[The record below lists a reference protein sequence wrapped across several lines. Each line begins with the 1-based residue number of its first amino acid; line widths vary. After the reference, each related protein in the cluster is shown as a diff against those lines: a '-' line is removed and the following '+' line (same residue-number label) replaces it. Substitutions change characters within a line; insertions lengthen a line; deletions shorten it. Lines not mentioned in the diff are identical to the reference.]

1 MAEFD
6 VASSAT
12 RVGLITF
19 SDEPEV
25 VLPLDEYNDRYTT
38 TQGIASTMQTYGGTK
53 TDMALLMM
61 NEMFQLRGRR
71 DVPHIAIVMT
81 DGQSDYPQLTVQ
93 EAIMVRYSGIT
104 VFAIGIGDRVD
115 DFELTMIASAPEYV
129 FTVNSFDALVTIR
142 EMLAIS
148 ACEVELPAVRP
159 EVEGEGEK
167 PINEEKPE
175 DDNHENEVIKP
186 TKPSL
191 EKGNSLRYYP
201 VTVLNN
207 IIK

>member
-38 TQGIASTMQTYGGTK
+38 TEGIASTIQTYGGTK

-93 EAIMVRYSGIT
+93 EAIMVR
-104 VFAIGIGDRVD
+104 
-115 DFELTMIASAPEYV
+115 E
-129 FTVNSFDALVTIR
+129 
-142 EMLAIS
+142 
-148 ACEVELPAVRP
+148 
-159 EVEGEGEK
+159 
-167 PINEEKPE
+167 
-175 DDNHENEVIKP
+175 
-186 TKPSL
+186 
-191 EKGNSLRYYP
+191 
-201 VTVLNN
+201 
-207 IIK
+207 